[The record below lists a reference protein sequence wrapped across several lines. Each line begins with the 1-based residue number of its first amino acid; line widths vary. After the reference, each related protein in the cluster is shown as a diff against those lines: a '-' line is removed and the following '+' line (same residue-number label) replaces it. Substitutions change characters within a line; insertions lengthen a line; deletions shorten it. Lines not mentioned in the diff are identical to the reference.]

1 MDGIVVLWKA
11 KKDFNV
17 LTILS
22 SFESF
27 RLIFTPACSTFRT
40 WRAADLTPVFYSCP
54 ITWSFRWPPLVGVFR
69 YGLEFF
75 IHKQPGNLVSSAT
88 LDPYPMIYD
97 LPPLHTRRR
106 DLIGTV

>member
-1 MDGIVVLWKA
+1 MDGIVILWKV

-22 SFESF
+22 SFEPF
-27 RLIFTPACSTFRT
+27 RLIFISACILQLSNN
-40 WRAADLTPVFYSCP
+40 LVV
-54 ITWSFRWPPLVGVFR
+54 PLDSSGRRVFR

-75 IHKQPGNLVSSAT
+75 IHKQPRNLVSSAT
-88 LDPYPMIYD
+88 LDPCPMIYD

>member
-1 MDGIVVLWKA
+1 MDGIVVLWKT

-40 WRAADLTPVFYSCP
+40 WRAADLTPVFYSCL
-54 ITWSFRWPPLVGVFR
+54 ITWSFRWPPLVGECSDTVSNSSFTNN
-69 YGLEFF
+69 
-75 IHKQPGNLVSSAT
+75 PGT
-88 LDPYPMIYD
+88 LS
-97 LPPLHTRRR
+97 LPPLWIHTP
-106 DLIGTV
+106 